1 MVFDSNA
8 IAKKI
13 QYITIDSEFISST
26 NVTIG
31 GYSMGGNNNFS
42 INFGNST
49 SSNIFI
55 QEMRNVIGLKIV
67 DFYITQIASFELGTD
82 STSDN
87 AVKYI
92 DILCPDIPDSGQI
105 LDERKSR
112 IFARVPLERDFS
124 GTSNLVANDKQW
136 KSFNRQTN
144 YFNPLSIKQLNF
156 QLWEMTGPANI
167 SLSINGTYRPLQPD
181 ASFYM
186 ILEVTTINNDVVNL
200 PKEDPTL
207 KVVGAIESLETKLL
221 NVFEQFPKSVF
232 KETIDKKIYWII
244 AIALFFIVYYY
255 YKRP

>member
-67 DFYITQIASFELGTD
+67 DFYITQIATFELGTD

-136 KSFNRQTN
+136 KSFNRKTN
-144 YFNPLSIKQLNF
+144 YFNPLAKI
-156 QLWEMTGPANI
+156 
-167 SLSINGTYRPLQPD
+167 
-181 ASFYM
+181 
-186 ILEVTTINNDVVNL
+186 
-200 PKEDPTL
+200 
-207 KVVGAIESLETKLL
+207 TK
-221 NVFEQFPKSVF
+221 S
-232 KETIDKKIYWII
+232 Y
-244 AIALFFIVYYY
+244 
-255 YKRP
+255 

>member
-1 MVFDSNA
+1 MVFDTDN
-8 IAKKI
+8 KKI

-124 GTSNLVANDKQW
+124 GTSNLIANDKQW
-136 KSFNRQTN
+136 KSFNRKTN

-156 QLWEMTGPANI
+156 QIWEMSGPANI

-200 PKEDPTL
+200 PSQDQTL
-207 KVVGAIESLETKLL
+207 KVVEAIESLETKLI
-221 NVFEQFPKSVF
+221 NVFEKFPKSVF
-232 KETIDKKIYWII
+232 KETIDKKIYWVI
-244 AIALFFIVYYY
+244 AIILILIAYYLHS
-255 YKRP
+255 KK